1 MSPNIEYH
9 NGFIYLYG
17 GYIGNLE
24 GSRELFRYELATNTW
39 SIVPISSEKPPT
51 LSGFVTCVY
60 NDYLYMTLG
69 FKLQE
74 RKNLDR
80 VWRINLLNPTSWENL
95 EYKSINEDLYRTYFG
110 KYFSGSTLYMMGGYY
125 LEGFKNDL
133 NILNLGM
140 F

>member
-1 MSPNIEYH
+1 VSPNIEYH

-51 LSGFVTCVY
+51 LSGFVTCVF

-95 EYKSINEDLYRTYFG
+95 EYKSINEELYRTYFG

-133 NILNLGM
+133 NILNLGI

>member
-1 MSPNIEYH
+1 VSPNIEYH

-51 LSGFVTCVY
+51 LSGFVTCVF

>member
-24 GSRELFRYELATNTW
+24 GSRELFRYDLETKTW
-39 SIVPISSEKPPT
+39 SIVPISTEKPPT

-60 NDYLYMTLG
+60 NDHLYLALG

-74 RKNLDR
+74 RKNLDT
-80 VWRINLLNPTSWENL
+80 VWRINLINPTSWENL
-95 EYKSINEDLYRTYFG
+95 QYKSINEDLYRTYFG

-125 LEGFKNDL
+125 LDGFKNDL
-133 NILNLGM
+133 NTLNLGRL
-140 F
+140 

>member
-1 MSPNIEYH
+1 VSPNIEYH

>member
-1 MSPNIEYH
+1 
-9 NGFIYLYG
+9 
-17 GYIGNLE
+17 
-24 GSRELFRYELATNTW
+24 
-39 SIVPISSEKPPT
+39 
-51 LSGFVTCVY
+51 
-60 NDYLYMTLG
+60 MTLG